1 MKVKDLLYI
10 CDSSVRASVYN
21 IPTDTI
27 YLKPASVGMLL
38 GSGHWILNEEIE
50 EITITDGV
58 IYLSVVVE

>member
-10 CDSSVRASVYN
+10 CDSSVRASVYD
-21 IPTDTI
+21 IATDNV

-38 GSGHWILNEEIE
+38 GSNHWILNEEIE

-58 IYLSVVVE
+58 IYLCVVVE